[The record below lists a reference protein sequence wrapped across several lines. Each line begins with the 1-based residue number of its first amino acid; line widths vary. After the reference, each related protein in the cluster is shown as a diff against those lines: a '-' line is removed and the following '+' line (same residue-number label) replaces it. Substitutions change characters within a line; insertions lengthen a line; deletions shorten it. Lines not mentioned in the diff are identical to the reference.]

1 MMKTYKIYF
10 LAIILVFTSCQ
21 DFLDL
26 KPKNQ
31 IVMNTLEDVQ
41 SMMSAYLNGL
51 GVYQY
56 NPPSFNGRTMTRPF
70 TKSLT
75 LGFTMYSNEMDMV
88 RFPTTTWGSSY
99 NTVYYENQDWQGKSL
114 GATAWTNFYAHI
126 GYLNEAVVA
135 LDELKGEDQ
144 AVWERVMGEAK
155 AIRAYY
161 ILKLLEY
168 FCTYDDNEMGIP
180 LNLDPDEITGGKRR
194 KQSEIYGQ
202 IIGDLTEVLNYQ
214 TYTSD
219 WNMFYKKEIINLIL
233 AETYWFKALSRARE
247 SSDWENAE
255 KYAAAVLA
263 LGNGLETNA
272 EDLKQEFTG
281 NFSSPLVT
289 DNPYAFLKLS
299 SIISGSV
306 AFPEAPFGDDATR
319 GQWPTDEFYN
329 QFDEDDIRVDAFFGH
344 AVLNGVNVPYIRKY
358 KLTSFTNETAVLF
371 RIAHAHLIC
380 AEANAR
386 LGRDKAATLLQEFQA
401 ARKSKNSGADVLD
414 EILKERKK
422 EFCYE
427 FDYNWLDMKRLHQKV
442 TRQAMDSKT
451 NEATEFTLESND
463 YRYALCIP
471 LDEELTLNPDL
482 TNNPGWN
489 L

>member
-1 MMKTYKIYF
+1 MKAYKIYGWF
-10 LAIILVFTSCQ
+10 LILIFTSCQ

-56 NPPSFNGRTMTRPF
+56 NPPTFNGRLMTRPF

-88 RFPTTTWGSSY
+88 RFPSTTWGSSY
-99 NTVYYENQDWQGKSL
+99 NTVYYENQDWLGKSL
-114 GATAWTNFYAHI
+114 GSTAWTSFYAHI

-135 LDELKGEDQ
+135 LEGLKGSDQ
-144 AVWERVMGEAK
+144 PAWERVMGEAK
-155 AIRAYY
+155 TIRAYY

-168 FCTYDDNEMGIP
+168 FCTYDNNDLGIP
-180 LNLDPDEITGGKRR
+180 LNLDPDQITGGKRQ
-194 KQSEIYGQ
+194 KQSEIYRQ
-202 IIGDLTEVLNYQ
+202 IIDDLTEVLSYQ

-219 WNMFYKKEIINLIL
+219 WNMFYKKEIVNLIL
-233 AETYWFKALSRARE
+233 AETYWFKALSGAKE
-247 SSDWENAE
+247 STDWENAE

-263 LGNGLETNA
+263 LGKGLEKDA
-272 EDLKQEFTG
+272 EDLKEEFTG
-281 NFSSPLVT
+281 RHTAPLVT
-289 DNPYAFLKLS
+289 DNPYAFVKLS
-299 SIISGSV
+299 SVIVGSV
-306 AFPEAPFGDDATR
+306 AYPEAPFGDDVTR
-319 GQWPTDEFYN
+319 GQWPTEEFYN
-329 QFDEDDIRVDAFFGH
+329 LFDEEDVRLDAFFGH
-344 AVLNGVNVPYIRKY
+344 AVLNGVTVPYIHKY
-358 KLTSFTNETAVLF
+358 KLITFTNETAVLF
-371 RIAHAHLIC
+371 RIAQAHLIC

-386 LGRDKAATLLQEFQA
+386 LGRDKAKTLLQEFQT
-401 ARKSKNSGADVLD
+401 ARKSKNSGGDVLE
-414 EILKERKK
+414 EILKERRK

-427 FDYNWLDMKRLHQKV
+427 YDYNWLDMKRLNQKV
-442 TRQAMDSKT
+442 TRQAADAKT
-451 NEATEFTLESND
+451 KEAVDFTLEAND

-471 LDEELTLNPDL
+471 VDEELTLNPDL